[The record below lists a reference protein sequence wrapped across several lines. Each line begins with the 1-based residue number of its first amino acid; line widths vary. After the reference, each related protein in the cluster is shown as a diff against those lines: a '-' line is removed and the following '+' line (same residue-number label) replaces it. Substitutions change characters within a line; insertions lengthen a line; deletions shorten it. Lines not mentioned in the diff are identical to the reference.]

1 MGKTLNAIVES
12 LRAAGMD
19 ATLDR
24 DGHATVARVNT
35 LEDAEPGDI
44 TFLANPKY
52 TRLLE
57 TTRATA
63 VIVSPSDAIERN
75 GLTLIRTNDPYAAIT
90 RVVVEL
96 HGYRKHP
103 AWGGGERATIHPTAK
118 LGGGANIA
126 AGVTICEF
134 VEIGAR
140 VTIYPG
146 CFIAPRCRLGD
157 DVVLYPNVVLYDDTV
172 LGHRVAIHAGSVI
185 GEDGLGYAPVNGKWV
200 KIPQVGQVVVADDVE
215 IGANCTIDRA
225 TLGRTTVG
233 RGTKFSNLIAVG
245 HGTKIGE
252 DCMLVAQVG
261 LAGSVVV
268 GNHVTMAGQAGVVG
282 HIKVGDNVTVGA
294 KAGVTNDVEPGVTVL
309 GQPAVPIADC
319 RRQIAAMHRLPELR
333 QQVRETQ
340 NELKAMQDK
349 LQKLL
354 EMIESQ
360 KTV

>member
-1 MGKTLNAIVES
+1 MSKTLQEIVER

-19 ATLDR
+19 ASIEG
-24 DGHATVARVNT
+24 DGQRAVSRVNT

-44 TFLANPKY
+44 SFLANPKY
-52 TRLLE
+52 ARLVE
-57 TTRATA
+57 KTRASA
-63 VIVSPSDAIERN
+63 VIVSPSDALHRN
-75 GLTLIRTNDPYAAIT
+75 GLTLIRTKDPYAAIT

-103 AWGGGERATIHPTAK
+103 AWGAGERADVHPTAK
-118 LGGGANIA
+118 IGDGANIA
-126 AGVTICEF
+126 AGATICEG

-146 CFIAPRCRLGD
+146 CFVAPRCKLGD
-157 DVVLYPNVVLYDDTV
+157 DVTLYPNVVLYDDTV

-185 GEDGLGYAPVNGKWV
+185 GEDGLGYAPVGGKWV
-200 KIPQVGQVVVADDVE
+200 KIPQVGQVVIADDVE

-225 TLGRTTVG
+225 TLGRTAIG

-294 KAGVTNDVEPGVTVL
+294 KAGVTNDVEAGLTVL
-309 GQPAVPIADC
+309 GQPAVPIAEC
-319 RRQIAAMHRLPELR
+319 RRQVASIHRLPELR
-333 QQVRETQ
+333 QQVRELQ
-340 NELKAMQDK
+340 SK
-349 LQKLL
+349 LQKVLDAL
-354 EMIESQ
+354 DGQ
-360 KTV
+360 KAMHEET

>member
-1 MGKTLNAIVES
+1 MGKTLNAIVDS
-12 LRAAGMD
+12 LRAAGLD

-24 DGHATVARVNT
+24 DGHASVARVNT
-35 LEDAEPGDI
+35 LGDAEPGDI
-44 TFLANPKY
+44 SFLANPKY
-52 TRLLE
+52 ARLLE

-63 VIVSPSDAIERN
+63 VIVSPSDATDRRD
-75 GLTLIRTNDPYAAIT
+75 LTLIRAKDPYAAIT

-103 AWGGGERATIHPTAK
+103 AWGGGERPTIHPTAK
-118 LGGGANIA
+118 VGGGANIA
-126 AGVTICEF
+126 AGVTVCEG

-140 VTIYPG
+140 VTLYPG

-157 DVVLYPNVVLYDDTV
+157 DVVLYPNVVLYEETV

-185 GEDGLGYAPVNGKWV
+185 GEDGLGYAPVNGKWI

-268 GNHVTMAGQAGVVG
+268 GDHVTMAGQAGVVG

-319 RRQIAAMHRLPELR
+319 RRQVAAIHRLPEMRQRMRDMEAELQQLR
-333 QQVRETQ
+333 
-340 NELKAMQDK
+340 
-349 LQKLL
+349 
-354 EMIESQ
+354 EMIESLKAVQ
-360 KTV
+360 EGT